1 MRSKFKWIFTLL
13 VAFTMQFSFA
23 QQKTVTGTVTSD
35 GAKLPGAT
43 VSIVGTKQG
52 TQTDENGKFSIKA
65 AQGDVLQVSFLDKE
79 TKTVTVGA
87 GNVINVTLA
96 STNSVIE
103 VVNVSIGYDR
113 TRTKANSNTASTTVG
128 GETLE
133 NRPNASVL
141 ASLQGTAPGLTIISS
156 SGSPGSAKF
165 DGFIRGAS
173 SINGNTDPLIVIDG
187 IPSTSNQFRNL
198 NQNEIESV
206 TVLRDAA
213 GTSIYGNKGA
223 NGVILIKTFG
233 GKFGQALTFS
243 YDTTTGFSTLPK
255 NKYNMA
261 NAREALTIEKLRGAG
276 LGNNN
281 PATGQPFTDQE
292 IAAYGIDTDWLD
304 LFYNTDVVTQHNL
317 GISVGSKN
325 LKSFTSLGYFD
336 QGGLV
341 PTTDFSRFTFRNNL
355 TGKSNNDKFNFDTQI
370 ALGYSKRR
378 QLDQET
384 NSGVNNN
391 TIQNPLHGGLMG
403 LPYIAPSPYTTGQQL
418 LDAIGTNFNGANDTY
433 VLQDILRED
442 SLPSYYSDKTAILNA
457 GASYK
462 LTPTLTVRNR
472 IGLDYKQ
479 YGRLFGRSPQSYLA
493 LVVAQGAGAAFAGFE
508 DQSTFNDLTVTN
520 ISSLNYRKVFKD
532 KHDLS
537 MSAFFEYTKA
547 HYTGHG
553 SRQNGLNPLTYVP
566 GAGTGY
572 IAFNPATPNFYIAS
586 VNGSKLT
593 GGTLSAFG
601 TLDYDYDK
609 KYGFSAVVRRD
620 GTYRFS
626 EDNRWGTFWSA
637 SARWNIDQE
646 EFMKNSKFSML
657 KLRAS
662 YGTNGNQ
669 NISAANYGFPSLLTS
684 SNVIRETI
692 AVGTGYNNA
701 PGSLLYGNFDNVTV
715 QWEKISQA
723 NFGIDFAVFN
733 DKLEGNVDVYNK
745 TTSNLFNSIPNSG
758 VVGTGFSVAGNNGEL
773 TNNGI
778 ELVLKYNIIRNDKMR
793 FSVFANS
800 SYNENKITALAE
812 TNQNGVSNLRK
823 VGNILNE
830 WNLIPYVGVNQANGN
845 LLFLDRNNNLTE
857 TPDEAK
863 DRRATGKSNLPK
875 YQGGFGFNF
884 DYKGFY
890 LNTLFTYMYDV
901 WRIDNQFAWASNP
914 AFIGQENVTADLLD
928 QWTPTNNTSDV
939 PSLTAFNNNVF
950 LGSDRFLYDSSFIR
964 LKNINLGYNIPAK
977 LLKKSPFT
985 NVKFFVL
992 AENLLTWTKWRGF
1005 DPEAVSALSVTNFP
1019 NPRTITF
1026 GTSIGF

>member
-43 VSIVGTKQG
+43 VSISGTKQG

-65 AQGDVLQVSFLDKE
+65 AQGDVLEVSFLNKE

-87 GNVINVTLA
+87 GNVINVTL
-96 STNSVIE
+96 SNKDNVIE

-223 NGVILIKTFG
+223 NGVILIKTFS

-243 YDTTTGFSTLPK
+243 YDASSGFSTLPK

-261 NAREALTIEKLRGAG
+261 NAKQALTIEKLKNTG
-276 LGNNN
+276 LGS
-281 PATGQPFTDQE
+281 TLSDSD
-292 IAAYGIDTDWLD
+292 IANYGIDTDWVD
-304 LFYNTDVVTQHNL
+304 LFFNTDVITQHNL
-317 GISVGSKN
+317 GVSVGSKN
-325 LKSFTSLGYFD
+325 LKSFTSLGYFN

-341 PTTDFSRFTFRNNL
+341 PTTNFNRFTFRSNL
-355 TGKSNNDKFNFDTQI
+355 SGKSNNDKFNFDSQI
-370 ALGYSKRR
+370 ALGYSKRS

-403 LPYIAPSPYTTGQQL
+403 LPYIAPSPYTTGQEL
-418 LDAIGTNFNGANDTY
+418 LTAIGTNFNGANDTY
-433 VLQDILRED
+433 VLQDILKED
-442 SLPSYYSDKTAILNA
+442 SLPSYYTDKTAILNL
-457 GASYK
+457 GVSYK
-462 LTPTLTVRNR
+462 LSPTLTVRNR
-472 IGLDYKQ
+472 TGLDFKQ

-493 LVVAQGAGAAFAGFE
+493 LVVAQNAGSAFGGFE
-508 DQSTFNDLTVTN
+508 DQSTINDLTATN
-520 ISSLNYRKVFKD
+520 IASLNFRKVYKD

-537 MSAFFEYTKA
+537 LAAFFEYTKV
-547 HYTGHG
+547 HYVGHG
-553 SRQNGLNPLTYVP
+553 SRQNGLNPLTYSP

-572 IAFNPATPNFYIAS
+572 IAFNPATPNFYIS
-586 VNGSKLT
+586 TVNGTKLT

-609 KYGFSAVVRRD
+609 KYGVSAVVRRD

-657 KLRAS
+657 KFRAS

-684 SNVIRETI
+684 SNLIRETI
-692 AVGTGYNNA
+692 AVGNGYNNA
-701 PGSLLYGNFDNVTV
+701 AGSLLYGQFDNTTV
-715 QWEKISQA
+715 QWEKITQA
-723 NFGIDFAVFN
+723 NIGVDFAVFN

-745 TTSNLFNSIPNSG
+745 TTSNLFNSIPNSAT
-758 VVGTGFSVAGNNGEL
+758 VGTGYSVAGNNGEL

-778 ELVLKYNIIRNDKMR
+778 EVLLKYNVIKNDKMK

-800 SYNENKITALAE
+800 SYNQNKITALAV
-812 TNQNGVSNLRK
+812 TDQSGVSNLRQ

-890 LNTLFTYMYDV
+890 FNTLFTYMYDV
-901 WRIDNQFAWASNP
+901 WRIDNQFSWASNP

-928 QWTPTNNTSDV
+928 QWTPTNTTATM
-939 PSLTAFNNNVF
+939 PSLNASNNNVF

-964 LKNINLGYNIPAK
+964 LKNINVGYNIPSK

-985 NVKFFVL
+985 NVKFFIL

-1005 DPEAVSALSVTNFP
+1005 DPEAITALSVTNFP
-1019 NPRTITF
+1019 NPKTITF

>member
-1 MRSKFKWIFTLL
+1 
-13 VAFTMQFSFA
+13 MQFSFA
-23 QQKTVTGTVTSD
+23 QEKTVSGVVSD
-35 GAKLPGAT
+35 ASGPLPGANVVVQGSKT
-43 VSIVGTKQG
+43 G
-52 TQTDENGKFSIKA
+52 TQTDVDGKYSIKA
-65 AQGDVLQVSFLDKE
+65 KAGDVLVFSFVGMTRTTAK
-79 TKTVTVGA
+79 VGA
-87 GNVINVTLA
+87 S
-96 STNSVIE
+96 ST
-103 VVNVSIGYDR
+103 VNVKMQDNAKELEGVIVQGYGK
-113 TRTKANSNTASTTVG
+113 TATKANSNTASTTVG
-128 GETLE
+128 GESLE
-133 NRPNASVL
+133 NRPNVSVL

-187 IPSTSNQFRNL
+187 IPSTSNQFRNI

-233 GKFGQALTFS
+233 GKFGQGLTFS
-243 YDTTTGFSTLPK
+243 YDASTGFSTLPG
-255 NKYNMA
+255 NKYNMS
-261 NAREALTIEKLRGAG
+261 NAKQALTIERFRGAG
-276 LGNNN
+276 RGNNN
-281 PATGQPFTDQE
+281 PSTGLPYTDQQ
-292 IAAYGIDTDWLD
+292 IAANGVDTNWLD
-304 LFYNTDVVTQHNL
+304 LFFNTDMVTQHNL

-325 LKSFTSLGYFD
+325 VKSFTSLGYFN

-341 PTTDFSRFTFRNNL
+341 PTTNFNRFTIRNNL
-355 TGKSNNDKFNFDTQI
+355 SGKSDDDKFTFDTQI
-370 ALGYSKRR
+370 ALGYSKRN

-403 LPYIAPSPYTTGQQL
+403 LPYIAPFEGTGQQL
-418 LDAIGTNFNGANDTY
+418 FNQIGTNFNGANDTW
-433 VLQDILRED
+433 VLQDILKKG
-442 SLPSYYSDKTAILNA
+442 SLPSYYTDKTAILNV

-462 LTPTLTVRNR
+462 LSPTLTVKNR
-472 IGLDYKQ
+472 LGLDFKQ
-479 YGRLFGRSPQSYLA
+479 YGRLFGRSPQSFLA
-493 LVVAQGAGAAFAGFE
+493 IVVAQTTAGLEFGGFE
-508 DQSTFNDLTVTN
+508 DQSTFNDLTATN
-520 ISSLNYRKVFKD
+520 ISSLNFRKVFKD

-537 MSAFFEYTKA
+537 LSGFFEYTKV
-547 HYTGHG
+547 HYEGHG

-572 IAFNPATPNFYIAS
+572 VAFNPATPNFYIAS
-586 VNGSKLT
+586 VNGTKLT

-609 KYGFSAVVRRD
+609 KYGVSAVLRRD

-684 SNVIRETI
+684 SNLIRETI

-701 PGSLLYGNFDNVTV
+701 PGSLLYGQFDNTTV

-723 NFGIDFAVFN
+723 NFGVDFAVFN
-733 DKLEGNVDVYNK
+733 DKLEGNIDVYSK
-745 TTSNLFNSIPNSG
+745 TTSNLFNSIPNSA
-758 VVGTGFSVAGNNGEL
+758 VIGTGYSVSGNNGEL
-773 TNNGI
+773 SNKGV
-778 ELVLKYNIIRNDKMR
+778 ELVLKYNVIRNDNIK

-800 SYNENKITALAE
+800 SYNQNKITALAV
-812 TNQNGVSNLRK
+812 TNQSGVSNLRQ

-845 LLFLDRNNNLTE
+845 LLFLDKDDNLTE

-884 DYKGFY
+884 DYKGIY

-914 AFIGQENVTADLLD
+914 AFIGGENVTADFLD
-928 QWTPTNNTSDV
+928 QWTPSNNTSSV
-939 PSLTAFNNNVF
+939 PSINATNNNVF

-964 LKNINLGYNIPAK
+964 LKNINLGYNIPTK
-977 LLKKSPFT
+977 LLKNSPFT
-985 NVKFFVL
+985 NVKFFIL

-1005 DPEAVSALSVTNFP
+1005 DPEAISATSVTNFP
-1019 NPRTITF
+1019 NPKTITF

>member
-1 MRSKFKWIFTLL
+1 MRSKLKWIFTLL
-13 VAFTMQFSFA
+13 IALTMQFSYA
-23 QQKTVTGTVTSD
+23 QEKTVTGTVSD
-35 GAKLPGAT
+35 NSGPLPG
-43 VSIVGTKQG
+43 VNVVVQGTKTG
-52 TQTDENGKFSIKA
+52 TQTDIDGKYSIKTKV
-65 AQGDVLQVSFLDKE
+65 GNVLVFSFVGMKE
-79 TKTVTVGA
+79 TTAKVGA
-87 GNVINVTLA
+87 
-96 STNSVIE
+96 SNSV
-103 VVNVSIGYDR
+103 NVKMQDNAKELDDVIVQGYGK
-113 TRTKANSNTASTTVG
+113 TATKANSNTASTTVG

-133 NRPNASVL
+133 NRPNVSVL

-187 IPSTSNQFRNL
+187 IPSTSNQFRNI
-198 NQNEIESV
+198 NQNEIETV

-223 NGVILIKTFG
+223 NGVILIKTFSG
-233 GKFGQALTFS
+233 TFGQGLTFS
-243 YDTTTGFSTLPK
+243 YDTSTGYNYLPK
-255 NKYNMA
+255 NKYNMS
-261 NAREALTIEKLRGAG
+261 NAKQALSIEKLRGSG
-276 LGNNN
+276 LGS
-281 PATGQPFTDQE
+281 TLTDSQ
-292 IAAYGIDTDWLD
+292 IANYAIETDWTD
-304 LFYNTDVVTQHNL
+304 LFFNTDVVTQHNI

-325 LKSFTSLGYFD
+325 IKSFTSLGYYN

-341 PTTDFSRFTFRNNL
+341 PTTNFNRFTFRNNL
-355 TGKSNNDKFNFDTQI
+355 SGKSNDEKFTFDSQI
-370 ALGYSKRR
+370 AVGYSKRN

-391 TIQNPLHGGLMG
+391 TIQNPLHGALMG
-403 LPYIAPSPYTTGQQL
+403 LPYLPPSPYTTGQAL
-418 LDAIGTNFNGANDTY
+418 LTAIGQNFSGSNDTY
-433 VLQDILRED
+433 VLQDILREG
-442 SLPSYYSDKTAILNA
+442 SLPSYYTDKTVILNL
-457 GASYK
+457 GTSYK
-462 LTPTLTVRNR
+462 LSSNLTVKNR
-472 IGLDYKQ
+472 TGIDFKQ

-493 LVVAQGAGAAFAGFE
+493 LVVAASRAETFGGFE
-508 DQSTFNDLTVTN
+508 NQSTINDLTVTN

-537 MSAFFEYTKA
+537 ASAFFEYTKV
-547 HYTGHG
+547 HYEGHG
-553 SRQNGLNPLTYVP
+553 SSQNGLNPLTYVP

-572 IAFNPATPNFYIAS
+572 VAFNPATPNFYIAS
-586 VNGSKLT
+586 VNGAKLT

-609 KYGFSAVVRRD
+609 RYGVSAVVRRD

-626 EDNRWGTFWSA
+626 EANRWGTFWSA
-637 SARWNIDQE
+637 SARWNVDKE

-684 SNVIRETI
+684 SNLIRETI
-692 AVGTGYNNA
+692 AVGTGYNNTA
-701 PGSLLYGNFDNVTV
+701 GSLLYGQFDNTTV
-715 QWEKISQA
+715 QWEKITQA
-723 NFGIDFAVFN
+723 NFGVDFAVFN
-733 DKLEGNVDVYNK
+733 DKIEGNIDIYNK
-745 TTSNLFNSIPNSG
+745 TTSNLYNSIPNSA
-758 VVGTGFSVAGNNGEL
+758 VVGTGYSVAGNNGEL

-778 ELVLKYNIIRNDKMR
+778 ELVLKYNVIKNDKMK

-800 SYNENKITALAE
+800 SYNQNKITALAI
-812 TNQNGVSNLRK
+812 TDQSGVSNLLQ
-823 VGNILNE
+823 VGNIVNE

-845 LLFLDRNNNLTE
+845 LLFLDKNNNLTE

-901 WRIDNQFAWASNP
+901 WRIDNQFRWASNP
-914 AFIGQENVTADLLD
+914 AFIGGDNVTADLLN
-928 QWTPTNNTSDV
+928 QWTPTNTTTNV

-964 LKNINLGYNIPAK
+964 LKNINVGYNVPSK
-977 LLKKSPFT
+977 QLKKSPFT
-985 NVKFFVL
+985 NVKFFII

-1005 DPEAVSALSVTNFP
+1005 DPEAISASSVTNFP
-1019 NPRTITF
+1019 NPITITF
-1026 GTSIGF
+1026 GTSIGL

>member
-43 VSIVGTKQG
+43 VSISGTKQG

-65 AQGDVLQVSFLDKE
+65 AQGDVLEVSFLNKE

-96 STNSVIE
+96 STSEVIE
-103 VVNVSIGYDR
+103 IVNVSIGYDR

-223 NGVILIKTFG
+223 NGVILIKTFS

-261 NAREALTIEKLRGAG
+261 NGKQALAIEKLKNTG
-276 LGNNN
+276 LGS
-281 PATGQPFTDQE
+281 TLTDSQ
-292 IAAYGIDTDWLD
+292 IAAWDVDTDWLD
-304 LFYNTDVVTQHNL
+304 LFYNTDVVKQHNL

-355 TGKSNNDKFNFDTQI
+355 SGKSNNDKFNFDSQI

-384 NSGVNNN
+384 NGGVNNN

-433 VLQDILRED
+433 VLQDILKED
-442 SLPSYYSDKTAILNA
+442 SLPSYYSDKTAILNV

-472 IGLDYKQ
+472 TGLDYKQ

-493 LVVAQGAGAAFAGFE
+493 LVVAQGAGSQFGGFE

-572 IAFNPATPNFYIAS
+572 VAFNPATPNFYIAS

-626 EDNRWGTFWSA
+626 ENNRWGTFWSA

-646 EFMKNSKFSML
+646 EFMQNSKFSML

-692 AVGTGYNNA
+692 AVGTGYNNL

-715 QWEKISQA
+715 QWEKITQA

-733 DKLEGNVDVYNK
+733 DKLEGNLDVYNK
-745 TTSNLFNSIPNSG
+745 TTSNLFNSLPNSA
-758 VVGTGFSVAGNNGEL
+758 VIGTGYSVAGNNGEL

-778 ELVLKYNIIRNDKMR
+778 ELVLKYNVIKNDKMK

-800 SYNENKITALAE
+800 SYNENKITALAT
-812 TNQNGVSNLRK
+812 TNQSGVSNLRQ

-845 LLFLDRNNNLTE
+845 LLYLDKDNKLTE

-914 AFIGQENVTADLLD
+914 AFIGGENVTADLLD
-928 QWTPTNNTSDV
+928 QWTPTNTTSTV
-939 PSLTAFNNNVF
+939 PSLNAFNNNVF

-964 LKNINLGYNIPAK
+964 LKNINLGYNIPSK

-985 NVKFFVL
+985 NVKFFIL

-1019 NPRTITF
+1019 NPKTITF

>member
-43 VSIVGTKQG
+43 VSISGTKQG

-65 AQGDVLQVSFLDKE
+65 AQGDVLEVSFLNKE

-87 GNVINVTLA
+87 GNVINVTL
-96 STNSVIE
+96 SNKDNVIDI
-103 VVNVSIGYDR
+103 VNVSIGYDR

-243 YDTTTGFSTLPK
+243 YDASSGFSTLPK
-255 NKYNMA
+255 NKYNMS
-261 NAREALTIEKLRGAG
+261 NAKQALTIEKLRNSG
-276 LGNNN
+276 LGS
-281 PATGQPFTDQE
+281 TLSDSQ
-292 IAAYGIDTDWLD
+292 IANFDTDTDWTD
-304 LFYNTDVVTQHNL
+304 LFFNTDIVTQHNL
-317 GISVGSKN
+317 GVSVGSKN
-325 LKSFTSLGYFD
+325 LKSFTSVGYFN

-341 PTTDFSRFTFRNNL
+341 PTTNFNRFTFRSNL
-355 TGKSNNDKFNFDTQI
+355 SGKSNNDKFNFDSQI
-370 ALGYSKRR
+370 ALGYSKRS

-391 TIQNPLHGGLMG
+391 TIQNPLHGAVMG
-403 LPYIAPSPYTTGQQL
+403 LPYIAPSPYATGQDL
-418 LDAIGTNFNGANDTY
+418 LTAIGTNFNGANDTY
-433 VLQDILRED
+433 VLQDILKED
-442 SLPSYYSDKTAILNA
+442 SLPSYYTDKTAILNL
-457 GASYK
+457 GVSYK
-462 LTPTLTVRNR
+462 LSPTLTVRNR
-472 IGLDYKQ
+472 TGLDFKQ

-493 LVVAQGAGAAFAGFE
+493 LVVAQGAGSAFGGFE
-508 DQSTFNDLTVTN
+508 DQSTTNDLTATN
-520 ISSLNYRKVFKD
+520 IASLNFRKVYKD

-537 MSAFFEYTKA
+537 LAAFFEYTKV
-547 HYTGHG
+547 HYEGHG
-553 SRQNGLNPLTYVP
+553 SRQNGLNPLTYSP

-572 IAFNPATPNFYIAS
+572 VAFNPATPNFYIS
-586 VNGSKLT
+586 TVNGSKLT

-609 KYGFSAVVRRD
+609 KYGVSAVVRRD

-657 KLRAS
+657 KFRAS

-684 SNVIRETI
+684 SNLIRETI
-692 AVGTGYNNA
+692 AVGNGYNNA
-701 PGSLLYGNFDNVTV
+701 AGSLLYGQFDNTTV
-715 QWEKISQA
+715 QWEKITQA
-723 NFGIDFAVFN
+723 NFGVDFAVFN

-745 TTSNLFNSIPNSG
+745 TTSNLFNSIPNSAT
-758 VVGTGFSVAGNNGEL
+758 VGTGYSVAGNNGEL

-778 ELVLKYNIIRNDKMR
+778 EVLLKYNVIKNDKMK

-800 SYNENKITALAE
+800 SYNENKITALAV
-812 TNQNGVSNLRK
+812 TDQSGVSNLRQ

-890 LNTLFTYMYDV
+890 FNTLFTYMYDV
-901 WRIDNQFAWASNP
+901 WRIDNQFSWASNP

-928 QWTPTNNTSDV
+928 QWTPTNTTATM
-939 PSLTAFNNNVF
+939 PSLNASNNNVF

-964 LKNINLGYNIPAK
+964 LKNINVGYNIPSK

-985 NVKFFVL
+985 NVKFFIL

-1005 DPEAVSALSVTNFP
+1005 DPEAVTALSVTNFP
-1019 NPRTITF
+1019 NPKTITF

>member
-1 MRSKFKWIFTLL
+1 MRSKLKWIFTLL
-13 VAFTMQFSFA
+13 VALTMQFSFA
-23 QQKTVTGTVTSD
+23 QEKTVTGTVSD
-35 GAKLPGAT
+35 QSGPLPGANVVVQGSKT
-43 VSIVGTKQG
+43 G
-52 TQTDENGKFSIKA
+52 TQTDVDGKYSIKA
-65 AQGDVLQVSFLDKE
+65 KAGAVLVFSFVGMNE
-79 TKTVTVGA
+79 TTVKVGA
-87 GNVINVTLA
+87 SNTINVKMQDKAKELDG
-96 STNSVIE
+96 VI
-103 VVNVSIGYDR
+103 VQGYGK
-113 TRTKANSNTASTTVG
+113 TATKANSTTASTTVG
-128 GETLE
+128 GESLE
-133 NRPNASVL
+133 NRPNVSVL

-187 IPSTSNQFRNL
+187 IPSTSNQFRNI

-223 NGVILIKTFG
+223 NGVILIKTFS
-233 GKFGQALTFS
+233 GKFGEGMTFS
-243 YDTTTGFSTLPK
+243 YDTTTGFNYLPK
-255 NKYNMA
+255 NKYNMS
-261 NAREALTIEKLRGAG
+261 NAKQALAIEKLRGTG
-276 LGNNN
+276 LGS
-281 PATGQPFTDQE
+281 TLTDSQ
-292 IAAYGIDTDWLD
+292 IAAWGIDTNWTD
-304 LFYNTDVVTQHNL
+304 LFFNTDMVTQHNI
-317 GISVGSKN
+317 GVTVGSKN
-325 LKSFTSLGYFD
+325 IKSFTSLGYYS

-341 PTTDFSRFTFRNNL
+341 PTTNFNRFTFRNNIS
-355 TGKSNNDKFNFDTQI
+355 GKSNDEKFTFDTQL
-370 ALGYSKRR
+370 ALGYSKRN

-391 TIQNPLHGGLMG
+391 TIQNPLHGALMG
-403 LPYIAPSPYTTGQQL
+403 LTYIAPSQYATGQAL
-418 LDAIGTNFNGANDTY
+418 LTAIGQDFSGANDTY
-433 VLQDILRED
+433 VLQDILREN
-442 SLPSYYSDKTAILNA
+442 SLPSYYTDKTALLNL

-462 LTPTLTVRNR
+462 LSPTLTVKNR
-472 IGLDYKQ
+472 TGLDFKQ
-479 YGRLFGRSPQSYLA
+479 YGRLFGRAPQSYLA
-493 LVVAQGAGAAFAGFE
+493 LVVAASRGEAFGGFE
-508 DQSTFNDLTVTN
+508 DQSTTNDLTITN
-520 ISSLNYRKVFKD
+520 ISSLNYREIFKD

-537 MSAFFEYTKA
+537 AAAFFEYTKV
-547 HYTGHG
+547 HYEGHG
-553 SRQNGLNPLTYVP
+553 SRQNGLNPLTYSP

-572 IAFNPATPNFYIAS
+572 IPFNPATPNAYIS
-586 VNGSKLT
+586 TVNGTKLT
-593 GGTLSAFG
+593 GGTLSAFA

-609 KYGFSAVVRRD
+609 KYGFGAVVRRD

-646 EFMKNSKFSML
+646 DFMKNGKFSML

-684 SNVIRETI
+684 SNLIRETI
-692 AVGTGYNNA
+692 AVGNGYNNTA
-701 PGSLLYGNFDNVTV
+701 GSLLYGQFDNTTV
-715 QWEKISQA
+715 QWEKITQF
-723 NFGIDFAVFN
+723 NLGVDFAAFN
-733 DKLEGNVDVYNK
+733 DKIEGNVDVYQK
-745 TTSNLFNSIPNSG
+745 TTSNLFNSIPNSA
-758 VVGTGFSVAGNNGEL
+758 VVGTGYSVAGNNGEL

-778 ELVLKYNIIRNDKMR
+778 ELVLKYNVIRNDNMK

-800 SYNENKITALAE
+800 SYNQNKITALAV
-812 TNQNGVSNLRK
+812 TNQSGVSNLRQ
-823 VGNILNE
+823 VGNIVNE

-914 AFIGQENVTADLLD
+914 AFIGGENVTADLLN
-928 QWTPTNNTSDV
+928 QWSPTNTTSDV

-964 LKNINLGYNIPAK
+964 LKNVNVGYNMPAK
-977 LLKKSPFT
+977 LLKNSPFS
-985 NVKFFVL
+985 NVKFFVI

-1005 DPEAVSALSVTNFP
+1005 DPESVSASSVTNFP
-1019 NPRTITF
+1019 NPITITF
-1026 GTSIGF
+1026 GTSIGL

>member
-96 STNSVIE
+96 SANQVIE
-103 VVNVSIGYDR
+103 EVNVSIGYDR

-261 NAREALTIEKLRGAG
+261 NAKQALTIEKLRNSG
-276 LGNNN
+276 LGS
-281 PATGQPFTDQE
+281 TLTDSE
-292 IAAYGIDTDWLD
+292 IANFGIDTDWLD
-304 LFYNTDVVTQHNL
+304 LFYNTDVVKQHNL

-341 PTTDFSRFTFRNNL
+341 PNTDFSRFTFRNNL

-384 NSGVNNN
+384 NGGVNNN

-403 LPYIAPSPYTTGQQL
+403 LPYIAPFEGTGQQL
-418 LDAIGTNFNGANDTY
+418 LDAIGTNFNGANDTF
-433 VLQDILRED
+433 VLQDILKED
-442 SLPSYYSDKTAILNA
+442 SLPSYYTDKTAILNV

-472 IGLDYKQ
+472 TGLDFKQ

-493 LVVAQGAGAAFAGFE
+493 LVVAASRAEAFGGFE

-547 HYTGHG
+547 HYEGHG

-572 IAFNPATPNFYIAS
+572 VAFNPATPNSYIS
-586 VNGSKLT
+586 TVNGAQLT

-626 EDNRWGTFWSA
+626 KDTRWGTFWSA

-684 SNVIRETI
+684 VNVIRETI
-692 AVGTGYNNA
+692 GVGTGYNNA

-715 QWEKISQA
+715 QWEKITQA

-745 TTSNLFNSIPNSG
+745 TTSNLFNSLPNSG

-778 ELVLKYNIIRNDKMR
+778 ELVLKYNIIKNDKMR

-845 LLFLDRNNNLTE
+845 LLFLDRNDNLTE

-1019 NPRTITF
+1019 NPKTITF